1 MGASAPQRGQAP
13 GPIPS
18 PPEPASPCPGA
29 GWEPAPPRG
38 DRPRAPFPAPLSQP
52 VPALGLDGSQRPPRG
67 DRPLPHSPFIIC
79 PSLYTEQR
87 KKYSNFIMADV
98 SQYTVNH
105 LVTFPVGEAAELHSV
120 EDAVRKVAAM
130 DAQGQLWAQE
140 MLLQVT
146 GSAIRLLDVHSKE
159 ELESYGLAGVLRCE
173 AVLPSAR
180 AHSLLLLVC
189 QEPQQTQ
196 PDAHFF
202 QCTHIGAEPIRE
214 DINSALLGFTS
225 GSNAQRKEALRWE
238 AVRGGE
244 IRRVRDEA
252 RLGLHVHPIPWWRG
266 GDDLL
271 QSPPAP
277 SWQGF
282 GGWGSGGCTEGP
294 GPPAHP
300 QASAYHLPPPQ
311 ELLNRIFDD
320 IEAFVGKLQKSAEAF
335 RVLKQLKRPN
345 RGRRRE
351 PGEGLLTLR
360 ARPPLME
367 EFQDTLAKLKYSFS
381 LLARLQS
388 NILNPTSE
396 ELVHFLFGPLK
407 MVVESSGGPEFASEI
422 RSPMLT
428 LEAVTLLRGCLGAQ
442 EAELWGSLGDDWTRP
457 RVEFPGD
464 YAAPYT
470 LSFQSGWAPPRLG
483 PDGQPWEDP
492 VETQHRH
499 ELRRAQVTGVGK
511 SHGRTEESRLVSC
524 TYDFVARNSNELS
537 VLQGEVLEVLDNTK
551 KWWKVQNRS
560 GQQGY
565 VPFNILS
572 PLPATQ
578 NRGPGD
584 PLNGTGSADCSP
596 RQTRAPVSPAIWE
609 RLSRPAERLNEEL
622 LQRLAAGRGTPA
634 KPFRVHRAPD
644 TSVPLDHDSDPAQ
657 VQAWLEAK
665 GFEPLTV
672 STLGVLNGSQLFSL
686 SKAEFQA
693 VSPEEG
699 ARVYS
704 QVTVHKAMLE
714 DFRKTSELEAVMEK
728 RKRKLEGKTEASRS

>member
-1 MGASAPQRGQAP
+1 MSSSGSEVSKLSARE
-13 GPIPS
+13 I
-18 PPEPASPCPGA
+18 
-29 GWEPAPPRG
+29 
-38 DRPRAPFPAPLSQP
+38 
-52 VPALGLDGSQRPPRG
+52 
-67 DRPLPHSPFIIC
+67 
-79 PSLYTEQR
+79 YEQR

-105 LVTFPVGEAAELHSV
+105 LVTFPVGEAAELRSV

-130 DAQGQLWAQE
+130 ETQGQVWAQE

-159 ELESYGLAGVLRCE
+159 ELESYGLAAVLRCE

-180 AHSLLLLVC
+180 APSLLLLVC

-214 DINSALLGFTS
+214 DINSALQDFTS
-225 GSNAQRKEALRWE
+225 GSNAQRKEALRANQE
-238 AVRGGE
+238 KMQNGAPPTPGG
-244 IRRVRDEA
+244 
-252 RLGLHVHPIPWWRG
+252 
-266 GDDLL
+266 
-271 QSPPAP
+271 
-277 SWQGF
+277 
-282 GGWGSGGCTEGP
+282 TGP
-294 GPPAHP
+294 R
-300 QASAYHLPPPQ
+300 PPPPHRKVVITPSATLNEMETQ
-311 ELLNRIFDD
+311 SQRDAADPLDPGALRTERDVELLNRVFDD
-320 IEAFVGKLQKSAEAF
+320 IEVFVSKLQKSAEAF
-335 RVLKQLKRPN
+335 RVLEQLKRSS
-345 RGRRRE
+345 RGRSRE

-360 ARPPLME
+360 ARIPPKE
-367 EFQDTLAKLKYSFS
+367 EFQDTLAKMKYSFS

-388 NILNPTSE
+388 NISNPTSE

-457 RVEFPGD
+457 RVEFPRD

-470 LSFQSGWAPPRLG
+470 PSFQSGWTPPRLG

-499 ELRRAQVTGVGK
+499 EVRRAQQSAPPIEANGHRG
-511 SHGRTEESRLVSC
+511 TEDGRLVSC
-524 TYDFVARNSNELS
+524 KYDFVARNSNELS
-537 VLQGEVLEVLDNTK
+537 VLHGEVLEVLDNTK

-565 VPFNILS
+565 VPFNILN

-578 NRGPGD
+578 NRGPAD
-584 PLNGTGSADCSP
+584 LLNGTGSAGSSP
-596 RQTRAPVSPAIWE
+596 RQARAPGPPGLAALKKKAPAPNGTQGNGSEGLGLDPNE
-609 RLSRPAERLNEEL
+609 RERLNEEL
-622 LQRLAAGRGTPA
+622 LQRLATGRGTLA
-634 KPFRVHRAPD
+634 KPLLVHRAPD

>member
-1 MGASAPQRGQAP
+1 
-13 GPIPS
+13 
-18 PPEPASPCPGA
+18 
-29 GWEPAPPRG
+29 
-38 DRPRAPFPAPLSQP
+38 
-52 VPALGLDGSQRPPRG
+52 
-67 DRPLPHSPFIIC
+67 
-79 PSLYTEQR
+79 
-87 KKYSNFIMADV
+87 MADV

-105 LVTFPVGEAAELHSV
+105 LVTFPVGEAAELRSV

-130 DAQGQLWAQE
+130 ESQGQVWAQE

-173 AVLPSAR
+173 AVLPGAR

-202 QCTHIGAEPIRE
+202 QCAHIGAEPIRE
-214 DINSALLGFTS
+214 DINSALLDFKS
-225 GSNAQRKEALRWE
+225 GSNAQRKEALRANQE
-238 AVRGGE
+238 MMQKGVPPTPGGTGPRPPPPHRKVVITPSATLNE
-244 IRRVRDEA
+244 METQSQ
-252 RLGLHVHPIPWWRG
+252 G
-266 GDDLL
+266 GAADPLDTGVLR
-271 QSPPAP
+271 
-277 SWQGF
+277 
-282 GGWGSGGCTEGP
+282 TEG
-294 GPPAHP
+294 
-300 QASAYHLPPPQ
+300 
-311 ELLNRIFDD
+311 D
-320 IEAFVGKLQKSAEAF
+320 V
-335 RVLKQLKRPN
+335 
-345 RGRRRE
+345 
-351 PGEGLLTLR
+351 
-360 ARPPLME
+360 
-367 EFQDTLAKLKYSFS
+367 
-381 LLARLQS
+381 ARLQS
-388 NILNPTSE
+388 NISNPTSE
-396 ELVHFLFGPLK
+396 ELIHFLFGPLK

-442 EAELWGSLGDDWTRP
+442 EAKLWGSLGDNWTRP

-464 YAAPYT
+464 YATPYT
-470 LSFQSGWAPPRLG
+470 LTFQSGWVPPRLG

-499 ELRRAQVTGVGK
+499 EVRRAQQSAPPIEANG
-511 SHGRTEESRLVSC
+511 HRQTEDGRLVSC
-524 TYDFVARNSNELS
+524 KYDFVARNSNELS
-537 VLQGEVLEVLDNTK
+537 VLQGELLEVLDDTK

-584 PLNGTGSADCSP
+584 LLNGTGSAGSSP
-596 RQTRAPVSPAIWE
+596 RQTRAPGPPGLPALKKKVPAPNGTQWNGSEGLGLDPNE
-609 RLSRPAERLNEEL
+609 RERLNEEL

-634 KPFRVHRAPD
+634 KPFLVHRTPD
-644 TSVPLDHDSDPAQ
+644 TAVPLDHDSDPAQ
-657 VQAWLEAK
+657 VQAWLKAK

-686 SKAEFQA
+686 CKAEFQA

-714 DFRKTSELEAVMEK
+714 DFKKTSELEAVMEK

>member
-1 MGASAPQRGQAP
+1 MSSSGSEASK
-13 GPIPS
+13 PS
-18 PPEPASPCPGA
+18 ARE
-29 GWEPAPPRG
+29 
-38 DRPRAPFPAPLSQP
+38 
-52 VPALGLDGSQRPPRG
+52 
-67 DRPLPHSPFIIC
+67 I
-79 PSLYTEQR
+79 YEQR

-105 LVTFPVGEAAELHSV
+105 LVTFPVGEAAELRSV

-130 DAQGQLWAQE
+130 EAQGQVWAQE

-159 ELESYGLAGVLRCE
+159 ELESYKLAGVLRCE
-173 AVLPSAR
+173 AVLPSA
-180 AHSLLLLVC
+180 HTQSLLLLVC

-214 DINSALLGFTS
+214 DINSALLDFTS
-225 GSNAQRKEALRWE
+225 GSNAQRKEALRANQE
-238 AVRGGE
+238 KMQNG
-244 IRRVRDEA
+244 
-252 RLGLHVHPIPWWRG
+252 
-266 GDDLL
+266 
-271 QSPPAP
+271 SPPTP
-277 SWQGF
+277 
-282 GGWGSGGCTEGP
+282 GGTGP
-294 GPPAHP
+294 R
-300 QASAYHLPPPQ
+300 PPPPHRKVVITPSATLKEMETQ
-311 ELLNRIFDD
+311 RQRDAADPSDPGALRTERDVELLNRIFDD
-320 IEAFVGKLQKSAEAF
+320 IEAFVSKLQKSAEAF
-335 RVLKQLKRPN
+335 RVLEQLKRSS

-360 ARPPLME
+360 ARPPTRE
-367 EFQDTLAKLKYSFS
+367 EFQDTLAKMKYSFS

-388 NILNPTSE
+388 NISNPTSE

-407 MVVESSGGPEFASEI
+407 MVVETSGGPEFASEI

-470 LSFQSGWAPPRLG
+470 LSFQSGWTLPRLG

-499 ELRRAQVTGVGK
+499 EVRRAQQSAPPIEANG
-511 SHGRTEESRLVSC
+511 HGGTEDGRLVSC
-524 TYDFVARNSNELS
+524 KYDFVARNSNELS

-578 NRGPGD
+578 NRGLASL
-584 PLNGTGSADCSP
+584 LNGTGSAGSSP
-596 RQTRAPVSPAIWE
+596 RQTRAPGPPGLAALKKKVPALNGTHCNGSEGLGLDPSE
-609 RLSRPAERLNEEL
+609 RERLNEEL
-622 LQRLAAGRGTPA
+622 LQRLATGWGTPA
-634 KPFRVHRAPD
+634 KPLLVHRAPD

-704 QVTVHKAMLE
+704 QVTVHKAMLQ

-728 RKRKLEGKTEASRS
+728 RKRKLEGKSEASRS

>member
-1 MGASAPQRGQAP
+1 MSSSGSEVSKPSARE
-13 GPIPS
+13 I
-18 PPEPASPCPGA
+18 
-29 GWEPAPPRG
+29 
-38 DRPRAPFPAPLSQP
+38 
-52 VPALGLDGSQRPPRG
+52 
-67 DRPLPHSPFIIC
+67 
-79 PSLYTEQR
+79 YEQR

-105 LVTFPVGEAAELHSV
+105 LVTFPVGETAELRSV
-120 EDAVRKVAAM
+120 EDAVRRVAAM
-130 DAQGQLWAQE
+130 EAQGQVWAQE

-180 AHSLLLLVC
+180 ARSLLLLVC

-202 QCTHIGAEPIRE
+202 QCTHIRVEPIRD
-214 DINSALLGFTS
+214 DINSALLDFKS
-225 GSNAQRKEALRWE
+225 GSNTQRKEALRE
-238 AVRGGE
+238 NQEKMQNGA
-244 IRRVRDEA
+244 
-252 RLGLHVHPIPWWRG
+252 
-266 GDDLL
+266 
-271 QSPPAP
+271 PPV
-277 SWQGF
+277 SEGT
-282 GGWGSGGCTEGP
+282 GS
-294 GPPAHP
+294 
-300 QASAYHLPPPQ
+300 QPPPPPRKVVITPSVTPNKMETQ
-311 ELLNRIFDD
+311 SQRDAADPLDPGVLRTECNVELLNRVFDD
-320 IEAFVGKLQKSAEAF
+320 IEVFVAKLQKSAEAS
-335 RVLKQLKRPN
+335 RVLEQLKRSS
-345 RGRRRE
+345 RGRRRQ

-360 ARPPLME
+360 ARPPAME
-367 EFQDTLAKLKYSFS
+367 EFEHTLAKMKYSFS
-381 LLARLQS
+381 LLARLRS
-388 NILNPTSE
+388 NISNPTSE

-442 EAELWGSLGDDWTRP
+442 EAVLWGSLGDNWTRP
-457 RVEFPGD
+457 RVEFPRD

-470 LSFQSGWAPPRLG
+470 LTFQCGWAPPHRG

-499 ELRRAQVTGVGK
+499 EARRAQQSAPPIEANG
-511 SHGRTEESRLVSC
+511 HRHTEECRLMSC
-524 TYDFVARNSNELS
+524 KYDFVARNSNELS
-537 VLQGEVLEVLDNTK
+537 VQQGEVLEVLDNSK

-560 GQQGY
+560 DQQGY

-572 PLPATQ
+572 PLPGPQ
-578 NRGPGD
+578 NRSPGD
-584 PLNGTGSADCSP
+584 LLNSIGSASPRQAQAPGPPGLPAPKKKLLALNGTQCNGSEGLGLDP
-596 RQTRAPVSPAIWE
+596 NE
-609 RLSRPAERLNEEL
+609 RERLNEEL

-634 KPFRVHRAPD
+634 KPFQVHRAPD
-644 TSVPLDHDSDPAQ
+644 TAVPLDHDSHPGQ

-665 GFEPLTV
+665 GFKPLTV

-728 RKRKLEGKTEASRS
+728 QKRKLEGETEASCS

>member
-1 MGASAPQRGQAP
+1 MSSSGSEVSKPSARE
-13 GPIPS
+13 I
-18 PPEPASPCPGA
+18 
-29 GWEPAPPRG
+29 
-38 DRPRAPFPAPLSQP
+38 
-52 VPALGLDGSQRPPRG
+52 
-67 DRPLPHSPFIIC
+67 
-79 PSLYTEQR
+79 YEQR

-105 LVTFPVGEAAELHSV
+105 LVTFPVGEAVELRSV

-130 DAQGQLWAQE
+130 ESQGQVWAQE

-159 ELESYGLAGVLRCE
+159 ELESYGLAGMLRCE
-173 AVLPSAR
+173 AVLPGAR

-202 QCTHIGAEPIRE
+202 QCAHIGAEAIRE
-214 DINSALLGFTS
+214 DINSALLDFKS
-225 GSNAQRKEALRWE
+225 GSNAQRKEALRANQE
-238 AVRGGE
+238 MMQKGV
-244 IRRVRDEA
+244 
-252 RLGLHVHPIPWWRG
+252 
-266 GDDLL
+266 
-271 QSPPAP
+271 
-277 SWQGF
+277 
-282 GGWGSGGCTEGP
+282 
-294 GPPAHP
+294 
-300 QASAYHLPPPQ
+300 PPPPGGTGPRPPPPHRKVVITPSATLNEMETQ
-311 ELLNRIFDD
+311 SQGGAADPSDTGALRTERDVELLNRIFDD

-335 RVLKQLKRPN
+335 RILEQLKRSG

-360 ARPPLME
+360 ARPPAME
-367 EFQDTLAKLKYSFS
+367 EFEDTLAKMKYSFS

-388 NILNPTSE
+388 NISNPTSE

-442 EAELWGSLGDDWTRP
+442 ETKLWGSLGDNWTRP

-464 YAAPYT
+464 YATPYT
-470 LSFQSGWAPPRLG
+470 LTFQSGWVPPRLG

-499 ELRRAQVTGVGK
+499 EVRRAQQSAPPIEANG
-511 SHGRTEESRLVSC
+511 HRQTEDGRLVSC
-524 TYDFVARNSNELS
+524 KYDFVARNSNELS
-537 VLQGEVLEVLDNTK
+537 VLQGELLEVLDDTK

-584 PLNGTGSADCSP
+584 LLNGTDSTGSSP
-596 RQTRAPVSPAIWE
+596 RQTRAPGPPGLPALKKKVPAPNGTQWNGSEGLGLDPNE
-609 RLSRPAERLNEEL
+609 RERLNEEL
-622 LQRLAAGRGTPA
+622 LQRLAAGRGAPA
-634 KPFRVHRAPD
+634 KPFLVHRTPD
-644 TSVPLDHDSDPAQ
+644 TAVPLDHDSDPAQ

-686 SKAEFQA
+686 CKAEFQA

-714 DFRKTSELEAVMEK
+714 DFKKTSELEAVMEK
-728 RKRKLEGKTEASRS
+728 RKRKSEGKTEASRS

>member
-1 MGASAPQRGQAP
+1 MSSSGSEVSKPSARE
-13 GPIPS
+13 I
-18 PPEPASPCPGA
+18 
-29 GWEPAPPRG
+29 
-38 DRPRAPFPAPLSQP
+38 
-52 VPALGLDGSQRPPRG
+52 
-67 DRPLPHSPFIIC
+67 
-79 PSLYTEQR
+79 YEQR

-105 LVTFPVGEAAELHSV
+105 LVTFPVGEAAEL
-120 EDAVRKVAAM
+120 EDAVRRVAAM
-130 DAQGQLWAQE
+130 EAQAQVWAQE

-159 ELESYGLAGVLRCE
+159 ELENYGLAGVLRCE

-180 AHSLLLLVC
+180 ARSLLLLVC

-202 QCTHIGAEPIRE
+202 QCTHIGAEPIRD
-214 DINSALLGFTS
+214 DINSALLDFKS
-225 GSNAQRKEALRWE
+225 GSNTQRKEALRENQEKMQNGAPPVPEGTGSRPPTPPRKVVITPNEME
-238 AVRGGE
+238 AQSQ
-244 IRRVRDEA
+244 RDA
-252 RLGLHVHPIPWWRG
+252 A
-266 GDDLL
+266 D
-271 QSPPAP
+271 PPD
-277 SWQGF
+277 
-282 GGWGSGGCTEGP
+282 P
-294 GPPAHP
+294 GV
-300 QASAYHLPPPQ
+300 LRIECDV
-311 ELLNRIFDD
+311 ELLNRVFDD
-320 IEAFVGKLQKSAEAF
+320 IEAFMAKLQKSAEAS
-335 RVLKQLKRPN
+335 RVLEQLKQSS
-345 RGRRRE
+345 RGRRRQ

-360 ARPPLME
+360 ARPPTME
-367 EFQDTLAKLKYSFS
+367 EFEDTLAKMKYSFS

-428 LEAVTLLRGCLGAQ
+428 REAVTLLRGCLEAQ
-442 EAELWGSLGDDWTRP
+442 KAELWGSLGDNWTRP
-457 RVEFPGD
+457 RVEFPAD

-470 LSFQSGWAPPRLG
+470 PTFQRGWAPLPRG

-499 ELRRAQVTGVGK
+499 EARRAQQSAPPIEAKG
-511 SHGRTEESRLVSC
+511 HRQTEECGLVSC
-524 TYDFVARNSNELS
+524 KYDFVARNSNELS
-537 VLQGEVLEVLDNTK
+537 VPQGEVLEVLDNSR

-572 PLPATQ
+572 PLPGPQ
-578 NRGPGD
+578 NCGPGNLLNS
-584 PLNGTGSADCSP
+584 PGQARAPGPPGLPAPKKKVSALNGTQCNGCEGLGLDP
-596 RQTRAPVSPAIWE
+596 NE
-609 RLSRPAERLNEEL
+609 RERLNEEL
-622 LQRLAAGRGTPA
+622 LRRLAAGRGSPA
-634 KPFRVHRAPD
+634 KPFRVQRAPD
-644 TSVPLDHDSDPAQ
+644 TAVPLDHDSQPGQ

-728 RKRKLEGKTEASRS
+728 RKRKLEGETEVSCS

>member
-1 MGASAPQRGQAP
+1 MSSSGSEVSKPSARE
-13 GPIPS
+13 I
-18 PPEPASPCPGA
+18 
-29 GWEPAPPRG
+29 
-38 DRPRAPFPAPLSQP
+38 
-52 VPALGLDGSQRPPRG
+52 
-67 DRPLPHSPFIIC
+67 
-79 PSLYTEQR
+79 YEQR

-105 LVTFPVGEAAELHSV
+105 LVTFPVGEAAELRSV

-130 DAQGQLWAQE
+130 ESQGQVWAQE

-173 AVLPSAR
+173 AVLPGAR

-202 QCTHIGAEPIRE
+202 QCAHIGAEPIRE
-214 DINSALLGFTS
+214 DINSALLDFKS
-225 GSNAQRKEALRWE
+225 GSNAQRKEALRANQE
-238 AVRGGE
+238 MMQKGVPPTPGGTGPRPPPPHRKVVITPSATLNE
-244 IRRVRDEA
+244 METQSQ
-252 RLGLHVHPIPWWRG
+252 G
-266 GDDLL
+266 GAADPLDTGVLR
-271 QSPPAP
+271 
-277 SWQGF
+277 
-282 GGWGSGGCTEGP
+282 TEG
-294 GPPAHP
+294 
-300 QASAYHLPPPQ
+300 
-311 ELLNRIFDD
+311 D
-320 IEAFVGKLQKSAEAF
+320 V
-335 RVLKQLKRPN
+335 
-345 RGRRRE
+345 
-351 PGEGLLTLR
+351 
-360 ARPPLME
+360 
-367 EFQDTLAKLKYSFS
+367 
-381 LLARLQS
+381 ARLQS
-388 NILNPTSE
+388 NISNPTSE
-396 ELVHFLFGPLK
+396 ELIHFLFGPLK

-442 EAELWGSLGDDWTRP
+442 EAKLWGSLGDNWTRP

-464 YAAPYT
+464 YATPYT
-470 LSFQSGWAPPRLG
+470 LTFQSGWVPPRLG

-499 ELRRAQVTGVGK
+499 EVRRAQQSAPPIEANG
-511 SHGRTEESRLVSC
+511 HRQTEDGRLVSC
-524 TYDFVARNSNELS
+524 KYDFVARNSNELS
-537 VLQGEVLEVLDNTK
+537 VLQGELLEVLDDTK

-584 PLNGTGSADCSP
+584 LLNGTGSAGSSP
-596 RQTRAPVSPAIWE
+596 RQTRAPGPPGLPALKKKVPAPNGTQWNGSEGLGLDPNE
-609 RLSRPAERLNEEL
+609 RERLNEEL

-634 KPFRVHRAPD
+634 KPFLVHRTPD
-644 TSVPLDHDSDPAQ
+644 TAVPLDHDSDPAQ
-657 VQAWLEAK
+657 VQAWLKAK

-686 SKAEFQA
+686 CKAEFQA

-714 DFRKTSELEAVMEK
+714 DFKKTSELEAVMEK

>member
-1 MGASAPQRGQAP
+1 MGF
-13 GPIPS
+13 
-18 PPEPASPCPGA
+18 
-29 GWEPAPPRG
+29 W
-38 DRPRAPFPAPLSQP
+38 
-52 VPALGLDGSQRPPRG
+52 
-67 DRPLPHSPFIIC
+67 
-79 PSLYTEQR
+79 
-87 KKYSNFIMADV
+87 
-98 SQYTVNH
+98 H

-173 AVLPSAR
+173 AVLPNAR

-225 GSNAQRKEALRWE
+225 GSNAQRKEALRW
-238 AVRGGE
+238 GGTPE
-244 IRRVRDEA
+244 SGGLWRVRDEA
-252 RLGLHVHPIPWWRG
+252 RLGLHVHPISWWRG

-271 QSPPAP
+271 QSPPTPRAGRDLGVGALGAAQRGPAP
-277 SWQGF
+277 LL
-282 GGWGSGGCTEGP
+282 TP
-294 GPPAHP
+294 RPPLTT
-300 QASAYHLPPPQ
+300 SPPQ

-442 EAELWGSLGDDWTRP
+442 EAELWGSLGNDWTRP

-492 VETQHRH
+492 VETQHQH

-511 SHGRTEESRLVSC
+511 R
-524 TYDFVARNSNELS
+524 
-537 VLQGEVLEVLDNTK
+537 
-551 KWWKVQNRS
+551 
-560 GQQGY
+560 
-565 VPFNILS
+565 
-572 PLPATQ
+572 
-578 NRGPGD
+578 
-584 PLNGTGSADCSP
+584 
-596 RQTRAPVSPAIWE
+596 
-609 RLSRPAERLNEEL
+609 
-622 LQRLAAGRGTPA
+622 
-634 KPFRVHRAPD
+634 
-644 TSVPLDHDSDPAQ
+644 
-657 VQAWLEAK
+657 
-665 GFEPLTV
+665 
-672 STLGVLNGSQLFSL
+672 
-686 SKAEFQA
+686 
-693 VSPEEG
+693 
-699 ARVYS
+699 
-704 QVTVHKAMLE
+704 
-714 DFRKTSELEAVMEK
+714 
-728 RKRKLEGKTEASRS
+728 